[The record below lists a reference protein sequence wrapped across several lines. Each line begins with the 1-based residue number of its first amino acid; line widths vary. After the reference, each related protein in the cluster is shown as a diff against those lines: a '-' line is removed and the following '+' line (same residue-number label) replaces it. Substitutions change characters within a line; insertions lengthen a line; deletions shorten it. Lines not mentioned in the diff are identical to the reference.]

1 MGTCGGKQAGKVKF
15 NNGVLSIEDSTGN
28 QHWSSATKVASMGGD
43 GAAKRALPKFFGPGD
58 NKCITDKNC
67 VIIHGDEDLKGK
79 SIKMA
84 PNRDYLYAQL
94 TPTGMEDYDYSIT
107 VKSGRCWVEAW
118 EGEDL
123 TGYKD
128 IFTEDS
134 VETTYLKGK
143 SGLLTRQ
150 GSNDANSYRTH
161 STSDYQTYF
170 VYKNYEKDVGGA
182 TWGASYYRPNNIL
195 AAYYKVARIQR
206 NDKMKRYFPTM
217 RSPSA
222 KGMWGGD
229 FSK

>member
-1 MGTCGGKQAGKVKF
+1 VVVVVVVVVVVEYTVVMSVFLHEPTLLRGIHRTVLTRPLIHLLD
-15 NNGVLSIEDSTGN
+15 VLSFVLFSLVT
-28 QHWSSATKVASMGGD
+28 
-43 GAAKRALPKFFGPGD
+43 R
-58 NKCITDKNC
+58 
-67 VIIHGDEDLKGK
+67 
-79 SIKMA
+79 
-84 PNRDYLYAQL
+84 
-94 TPTGMEDYDYSIT
+94 YSI
-107 VKSGRCWVEAW
+107 
-118 EGEDL
+118 
-123 TGYKD
+123 GYKD